1 MINLNTLHINS
12 DIKLLFMANSIT
24 NKGRSNKSYTIKI
37 ARDSYN
43 DEQLDQIFSSKAKR
57 GVTFDAVYSLDGITM
72 QGILKIRSIGKAE
85 AEGVFLTGNGKLW
98 AALENKNLR
107 DYDWSAFDHTLT
119 KANVI
124 ASEAKGDYIYDLC
137 DRGAFLQEIVYT
149 EKASRFDPGTEAVSS
164 LAKVDITERYPAI
177 SIQTIIETILHEEG
191 YGVTWTEN
199 IFNSDLDT
207 LYLLFMEDN
216 AIRNDK
222 EWEKSAIFEAT
233 SALVNHTDTG
243 IGNGGFSIE
252 RKLHFPTE
260 TFDNGDN
267 FTGANDDNLSS
278 NIYTVPETGTYRFIA
293 PMSLQLVKP
302 SLGVLDSIVV
312 QVWIEHNGT
321 SIYART
327 WTAGE
332 ISFDGNI
339 AYITHELDTKP
350 TEFEKD
356 DNLAIWAIFYG
367 NIEITGAWTMYLNQL
382 SGSMFYNTV
391 SRYYGANSTVS
402 LRLPDTKALT
412 FINDLCNYLNLYTF
426 YREETKILEVEH
438 GRRDTSIAT
447 SIEARDE
454 SEGVSQLANY
464 ELKHN
469 TDKAA
474 PLDDY
479 YFDNSGYYE
488 EAISFKFS
496 RTLINDC
503 FRAFGEQDTQIP
515 ILWKDGDPLSWS
527 EVITPPKWM
536 TKGNMRILKYTGN
549 GTTSYTLTFGGNSS
563 DNEDTVTSY
572 PIFEEMDIEA
582 FHRYDLEIE
591 YSSIE
596 IVARVD
602 LSKLYN
608 QTYFK
613 NQLWIEGFGKYWL
626 QEAEQMRG
634 NVYKLKLLK

>member
-1 MINLNTLHINS
+1 MINLNTLHINN

-37 ARDSYN
+37 AQDGYN
-43 DEQLDQIFSSKAKR
+43 DEQLDQLFSSKAKR
-57 GVTFDAVYSLDGITM
+57 GVTFDAIYSLDGITL

-124 ASEAKGDYIYDLC
+124 ASEASGDYIYDLC
-137 DRGAFLQEIVYT
+137 DRGAFLQEIVYE
-149 EKASRFDPGTEAVSS
+149 EKASRYDPGTGGVTS

-177 SIQTIIETILHEEG
+177 SLQTIIETILHEEG
-191 YGVTWTEN
+191 YGVTWAEN
-199 IFNSDLDT
+199 IFNSDLST
-207 LYLLFMEDN
+207 LYLLFMEDI
-216 AIRNDK
+216 AIRNNK

-233 SALVNHTDTG
+233 STSIPYTDTG
-243 IGNGGFSIE
+243 TGDSSFSIE
-252 RKLHFPTE
+252 HKLHFPTE

-267 FTGANDDNLSS
+267 FTGADNDNVGS

-293 PMSLQLVKP
+293 PLSFTLTKP
-302 SLGVLDSIVV
+302 TFGVLNSLIF
-312 QVWIEHNGT
+312 QLWIEQNGT
-321 SIYART
+321 SIYIRT
-327 WTAGE
+327 WNTGD
-332 ISFDGNI
+332 ITFVGNN
-339 AYITHELDTKP
+339 ADITHELDTKP
-350 TEFEKD
+350 TEFEEGD
-356 DNLAIWAIFYG
+356 TIAVWVSFTG
-367 NIEITGAWTMYLNQL
+367 NIEITGAWIMYLHQL
-382 SGSMFYNTV
+382 SGSMFYNSV

-402 LRLPDTKALT
+402 LRLPDMKALT
-412 FINDLCNYLNLYTF
+412 FINDLCNYLNFYTF
-426 YREETKILEVEH
+426 YIQEVKILEIEH
-438 GRRDTSIAT
+438 GRRDTFIAT
-447 SIEARDE
+447 NIAARDE
-454 SEGVSQLANY
+454 SEGVSQMANY

-488 EAISFKFS
+488 EVISFKFS

-503 FRAFGEQDTQIP
+503 FRLFGEQDSQIP
-515 ILWKDGDPLSWS
+515 ILWKDGDPLNWS
-527 EVITPPKWM
+527 EVTTPPKWI
-536 TKGNMRILKYTGN
+536 TKGNMRILKYMGN
-549 GTTSYTLTFGGNSS
+549 ETTSYALTFGGNSS
-563 DNEDTVTSY
+563 DNEDTITSY
-572 PIFEEMDIEA
+572 PTFEEVDVEA

-602 LSKLYN
+602 ISKLYDH
-608 QTYFK
+608 TYFK

-626 QEAEQMRG
+626 QEAAQMKG